1 MKLEVDIRKKL
12 GSFVL
17 DTSFTSIDHITG
29 LLGSSGC
36 GKSLTLKCIAGIE
49 KPDEG
54 RIVLDGRVLF
64 DSEQKI
70 NIKPQDRKV
79 GYLFQSYALF
89 PTMNVRRNI
98 MTGLNKV
105 KDRNEN
111 ERKYRE
117 VIALLDLEGLEEHKP
132 HQLSGGQQQRVALAR
147 MLVSDPVLLLFDE
160 PFSALDTALRETLQ
174 PQIKGLIDRI
184 GKQAVLVTHSQ
195 SEALRLCDSVSIMD
209 NGSII
214 RKGSTEAVFSSPQ
227 NEAAARLT
235 GYRNITKA
243 VRQDGHHLILP
254 DWKLELTCDIDIP
267 EGVTAIALR
276 PDAFYEDGEFLIV
289 KEEVFRDLGGN
300 ILVFRFKGMDRSCD
314 VIWAECGECSKL
326 GIKTSA
332 IVFLF

>member
-1 MKLEVDIRKKL
+1 MLEVDIRKRL

-17 DTSFTSIDHITG
+17 NTSFTSDEHITG

-64 DSEQKI
+64 DSEKRI
-70 NIKPQDRKV
+70 NIRPQERRV
-79 GYLFQSYALF
+79 GYLFQNYALF

-98 MTGLNKV
+98 LTGLNAV
-105 KDRNEN
+105 KDRSEK
-111 ERKYRE
+111 ERKLQE
-117 VIALLDLEGLEEHKP
+117 VIELLNLEGLEEHKP

-174 PQIKGLIDRI
+174 PQIKGLIDKI

-195 SEALRLCDSVSIMD
+195 SEACRLCDSVSIMD

-214 RKGSTEAVFSSPQ
+214 RRGPTEDVFSSPQ
-227 NEAAARLT
+227 SAVAARLT

-243 VRQDGHHLILP
+243 EKSGEHQLSLP
-254 DWKLELTCDIDIP
+254 DWKITLTTEQAVPDGIT
-267 EGVTAIALR
+267 GIALR
-276 PDAFYEDGEFLIV
+276 PQAFYEGGEFPIV
-289 KEEVFRDLGGN
+289 KSEFFRDLGGN
-300 ILVFRFKGMDRSCD
+300 ILVFRFQGMEERSEA
-314 VIWAECGECSKL
+314 IWADCNECSKL
-326 GIKTSA
+326 GIKTSE